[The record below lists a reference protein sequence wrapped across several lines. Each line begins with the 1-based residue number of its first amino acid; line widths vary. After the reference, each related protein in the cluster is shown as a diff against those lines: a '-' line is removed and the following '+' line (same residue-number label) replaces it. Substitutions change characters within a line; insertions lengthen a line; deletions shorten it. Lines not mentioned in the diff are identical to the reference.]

1 MEEERITIDEQ
12 TEHSLTREEILERSR
27 KENSKTDDEREQE
40 LVQKGNRIALIIGWG
55 ATVIAWIFNMTV
67 LHRNSPELI
76 AIIALTAGINLIW
89 TAKVSRKNRKIYLII
104 GIFDLIGFVANLVLW
119 ILMLFGVK

>member
-1 MEEERITIDEQ
+1 MEEEKITVDEQ
-12 TEHSLTREEILERSR
+12 KEQSLTREEILERSR

-89 TAKVSRKNRKIYLII
+89 TAKVSRKNRKICLII
-104 GIFDLIGFVANLVLW
+104 GIFNLIGFVANLVLW